1 MKLYDSKTAPNPRR
15 TRIFIAEKGLDIGS
29 AIEVEQ
35 VDINALATRT
45 PEFLKK
51 NPMGRVPVLELDD
64 GSHIAESIAI
74 CRYLE
79 ALHPDPPL
87 FGTTPEE
94 IARVEMWHQ
103 RVDYNLC
110 ERVFGCFQNT
120 HDYMKDRMQQVP
132 EFGEVCRAAAV
143 EFMGVLDEQLGRAR
157 FIAGDRYTMADISAL
172 MAIDFGRVAKIR
184 MPDDAKN
191 LARWHEEVS
200 ARPSAS
206 A

>member
-1 MKLYDSKTAPNPRR
+1 MKLYDSKNAPNPRR
-15 TRIFIAEKGLDIGS
+15 TRIFISEKGLDIPT
-29 AIEVEQ
+29 EE
-35 VDINALATRT
+35 VDIGSLQTRT
-45 PEFLKK
+45 PEFLAK

-94 IARVEMWHQ
+94 VANVEMWVQ
-103 RVDYNLC
+103 RVEYNLA

-120 HDYMKDRMQQVP
+120 HDYMKERMEQVP
-132 EFGEVCRAAAV
+132 AFGEVARKGAIDFLA
-143 EFMGVLDEQLGRAR
+143 VLDERLGRTK
-157 FIAGDRYTMADISAL
+157 FIAGDRYTMADISAQ
-172 MAIDFGRVAKIR
+172 MAIDFGKVVKIR
-184 MPDDAKN
+184 IADDQKN
-191 LARWHEEVS
+191 LQRWHVEVS
-200 ARPSAS
+200 VRPSAS